1 VYLLELAGN
10 CFRVLSQTEQSPLFG
25 RRPVPKRRAGA
36 ASCNKGVGRDIFLG
50 GNSFRTSPS
59 VSMKH
64 LVGDA
69 QAGFSV
75 LWSKSLRL
83 DISVALCTNFTGSE
97 PPTTSARR
105 RSALPGSIRPSRR

>member
-1 VYLLELAGN
+1 
-10 CFRVLSQTEQSPLFG
+10 LSATDYFDAEDLDKGRGYFSP
-25 RRPVPKRRAGA
+25 AH
-36 ASCNKGVGRDIFLG
+36 KGGVVGRNIFLGLG

-59 VSMKH
+59 VSKKN

-75 LWSKSLRL
+75 LWSKLLRL
-83 DISVALCTNFTGSE
+83 DISVALCTEEF

-105 RSALPGSIRPSRR
+105 RSALPGSIRPSTCEYAYLTCRHL